1 MRRIRNSVKALIV
14 SLCLVV
20 ILAGSIVGVV
30 LATRNKGKDGDPTN
44 PSNPVE
50 PGVKYELTEDQ
61 KALVESINKNASTSV
76 EIATEFDPSD
86 YVTKNGD
93 DYEQIDLSTILKY
106 GDEFLKVQKSVGSTY
121 YLKEIDDDVTSYVDI
136 CQFLEIEG
144 TDFYSQALGEK
155 NDCVSLYVVY
165 TNNDVNNIALVL
177 FNTDSREI
185 VEKFVIEDVGENYYN
200 NELRKEL
207 SVFLYDDLYYL
218 TTPNLVDDVLY
229 TDVKIS
235 TYDSRVAKTFTII
248 RDKDVNYNL
257 GNSNFLIKNEDEYI
271 AGYYNGSE
279 ILSYELEIENF
290 NKPYLANNLIFIEH
304 KKDVEKIEDKKPTTI
319 NGMDYSYSYIDMKTG
334 EISKYDI
341 GEGYAKAYFNT
352 DIDGFYGVFKHEI
365 DSDENVI
372 NGIFEYFK
380 YDGTK
385 VIEYEASSIED
396 KILYYS
402 KNRFLTK
409 KGLFT
414 CKNSILAESVVEFGS
429 DDFVYNIS
437 EINEDVNIWVN
448 KDTFIVGIDES
459 PYYYICDMD
468 GNLVYE
474 NYFLKIA
481 SYDDGYYFASDGVN
495 HYILNVNDSSKTI
508 VDNYVDEYY
517 FIYHNAGVYFV
528 QENSTL
534 TMFNYKGV
542 KICDKVNSCSFT
554 SYKEKTMLTIQLE
567 GENLYYLINWID
579 DGSNTYSSSAN
590 VNLNGDVELYHAYQS
605 GWGDHESH
613 SGTVNGIEYDY
624 TWWYDF
630 SWYAPPIFDNK
641 WKLII
646 DVPQG
651 YTLGSSSFVIDR
663 NNAINDDNLYVSCS
677 HSSATESCD
686 YGSVDSGP
694 NMSYGSSSDTFSGA
708 THYSYRIE
716 GKTDVCLAGDGCADE
731 LWTMNLNKTAIPVTI
746 KYAGMEYSD
755 GTHSAEFGEKHP
767 TSASYNTTFDISNPS
782 RAGFTFTEWTMTGE
796 TNSNVTGSSG
806 SYTAMPI
813 ALGTSVTFTANWEP
827 NEYNITYAY
836 NVDDGIGSTV
846 DWEVAD
852 SHKSYTVSSSS
863 KNIEP
868 KNSNSKTPYRTCY
881 TFTGWTITTNCNAN
895 ANGATASASGNTI
908 TIPEGCYGNMT
919 VQANW
924 SENSYHISFVFAVLS
939 PSPATAANVF
949 LTSQFSKGKVTGYHE
964 GQITQGA
971 LSAKYIVDDSTT
983 YESNPGTANSTVEIT
998 HKVSFKYF
1006 LTTNGNSPKMNSL
1019 YDWGEVDASSS
1030 NPSSF
1035 VDFNPTRDS
1044 CKFSVYNAP
1053 LQLESWAILYNGEY
1067 VLIQNATEISIIQY
1081 LVNNNKVDINNKGG
1095 KDDADT
1101 YYDIV
1106 LHAVYKPK
1114 EYKAYYEA
1122 EYDNG
1127 RGSLKN
1133 EGNNDKVNVTH
1144 QDQDLF
1150 IGADLN
1156 KDNANGGEFTLDG
1169 TTKFYKPVTILGEN
1183 IFNVFS
1189 SNNPTIKIAT
1199 NWGEDHYYD
1208 FDKIVI
1214 SNFGYKISDT
1224 EYGYATIEIVKN
1236 ENGFLKPVVTS
1247 IKKQNAS
1254 TGSDVTIPALTEV
1267 QPAGA
1272 ARKYYFIGSNQ
1283 ANINGFRIEM
1293 AKTSGSG
1300 SNITDSVE
1308 GTYNACNLYFYNVG
1322 YAGDHVNIPHEI
1334 TQASVTG
1341 KGTYG
1346 FTVKV
1351 YLKSNYTDTDKIKID
1366 GATNTTDTKVE
1377 KDSSS
1382 LLMTNVT
1389 GVYQD
1394 YVYNARSRENV
1405 LVNYFW
1411 LNGKRV
1417 ALVDADSKTTLK
1429 AGYYSIKYNE
1439 KFGVYYNEGGTI
1451 KFSPYFDKTNRTR
1464 EFECYTAKYFREPV
1478 ETNYPY
1484 ALYEFGSRKDLI
1496 YMQNV
1501 NYDSTKKGNVYY
1513 MGGQDPWPTTRPSIE
1528 DQTLNYTN
1536 FNSSQ
1541 LLAITPEQQ
1550 KIRISSTVNVSSNT
1564 SRYELINYLSKLKI
1578 GTTEISFGYDG
1589 DASKGITKTVV
1600 KEGDEYYYGE
1610 FNKIIVGSYGD
1621 YLTNEGLAISKKTV
1635 GSTQFYSYA
1644 YMGFEYDI
1652 KQAYQITIGTGVS
1665 ARTYILYFGIRSEK
1679 TTANVNADVGYD
1691 YKDNYVMYF
1700 LYSNVGKNNHT
1711 YEITAYFTDFNKK
1724 VTTYVED
1731 SEKDYNKQL
1740 YSSSPA
1746 VDDRTADVQY
1756 GYFDSNQVQFV
1767 DVANG
1772 LLFNTS
1778 YTNNEKI
1785 SYYDNINPND
1795 LIVVRITPKDGFILE
1810 SVKLM
1815 MKNSKTGK
1823 NLGNGTP
1830 AIPASLTLFEFS
1842 LGNISLNVARGG
1854 TPDREHAFVS
1864 TVGGSLSYMYE
1875 YNNAANGSQGSSFY
1889 SFDNGEGS
1897 FFGIYCANREDSA
1910 MGEYSWKKTVSAF
1923 ESIYFL
1929 IGGIYH
1935 DIDIEVKTASYIEFN
1950 FEGTTRADTEH
1961 LLGFTK
1967 DRYNES
1973 DGNYTFNAN
1982 GEYILNLQDI
1992 TSLNLNPETNTV
2004 NVKLNG
2010 DYYEYQSNLIY
2021 YYDTATLSYKK
2032 VHKNNSSV
2040 LTNGG
2045 IKKFLLDKKANTST
2059 YTYMAKQSAYETVY
2073 LKELTH
2079 LSILVKDSGNN
2090 WIKLGNDFGRFD
2102 STLVKRLEFGG
2113 AYFFRVI
2120 FIGKSK
2126 MFGDEYDESGNLTK
2140 SGGVKIFAS
2149 GEDYSLYFTNGK
2161 LANDNL
2167 FAANGIYEDAT
2178 VTEGDKIK
2186 GNGLTAFQLLSDIEG
2201 RQEDVVLSEANSLS
2215 LNPYTPL
2222 NFEKESGHFKNV
2234 KYTNYLTYMQI
2245 DNLETFFAES
2255 AYDRDGSV
2263 SGTKAGTYR
2272 YEFARKYYFS
2282 VKIHKNEITMNV
2294 NSYITNDN
2302 LRAEGVKPG
2311 HEVSQIGYG
2320 SGNAYN
2326 FATGVSPITIQ
2337 SDNRAVNNELDGTT
2351 NNGLKFKGLTY
2362 SDLTPI
2368 GFAYSVTD
2376 AIDAVKTGLE
2386 DSKSALADYKI
2397 TAFNAKSKIVS
2408 PYMWLA
2414 GNTLYQLDYV
2424 NTKEGF
2430 TYAKKQSWFNDTILT
2445 NIDYTFKN
2453 DGNSTTLNWQ
2463 DTTKNYGENMGNADP
2478 NHKVSGYGISYTYR
2492 SIPGY
2497 YLQYIVIETVEYG
2510 ILYLNIN
2517 TLLTSAVSKVE
2528 GYLNSETTSD
2538 GCSVRR
2544 LYYYLERRTNSDETY
2559 EYFLKFYKDADV
2571 NNNAGMNSLGIV
2583 SNNISVSFYSNAR
2596 SIEVNYYEN
2605 NNSDNISSKAAVYI
2619 NDNDKKQEIYYDNLT
2634 VLDPIATMPG
2644 YTFVGWGSK
2653 EIVSSSG
2660 DGTNRFDPTNLTWA
2674 TDSAWMSVVGNNYN
2688 VIKEGDNPAQENDY
2702 NYVNYFDYAN
2712 RDKLL
2717 QLGKRSYGYDFYV
2730 KSSADQ
2736 RKETTGYFITDTG
2749 SVASENY
2756 NFWSVY
2762 ANLFIKPS
2770 NAHLGIKT
2778 NYPLM
2783 NSKLV
2788 VEMYAIWKANV
2799 YSVEI
2804 NMNDVEETNGS
2815 TTASMAFGRNQ
2826 AGNHLTDLRW
2836 DGYIH
2841 NEAVYGVSLNNKAYA
2856 NQITAGT
2863 PVADVDKDKNI
2874 YYCYVTFD
2882 KNDWYIVSA
2891 QEVKSQV
2898 NNAAYS
2904 IKGSATTPFLYKKD
2918 ESNNRLDFII
2928 DRYGYSWLGWFAE
2941 KYESV
2946 YQGYYGNRNS
2956 TFQDYYNNNGLVF
2969 GSDYFYYINEYSSV
2983 HENNYERTMPYIRY
2997 YGYTSL
3003 TEPYIRL
3010 NNFEKLSDKYSTNN
3024 NNTNDVTTDDFVEQD
3039 GIYSEFVYKNE
3050 YFFKNK
3056 GKSYVYHYDYKTG
3069 DMSIYDEYYNDPE
3082 ETDETIYVLYR
3093 NKDYLNGVYDA
3104 VTPLYVHLNTSGFN
3118 QNNYGVIKG
3127 GAALVYF
3134 DTSLTLASYDG
3145 NGEGVTG
3152 VENLGNDS
3160 SVNVLRVIYEN
3171 GKTNYRYLTIYAHW
3185 STNNYKVTIDYRDE
3199 TSKSIE
3205 NLGSTDVTNTVV
3217 HGATGN
3223 NALENIE
3230 YTDSSETKVS
3240 QTKTM
3245 NSTFF
3250 DDDFFDYI
3258 LKKSIPTRVGYDF
3271 LGWSFFYR
3279 DPARNADD
3287 NSQLKNLCLSTE
3299 LIKRNGELYKYN
3311 GYTYVSPTGYT
3322 LNGALSGTSATIYNN
3337 YFAGTDINGDGDIDD
3352 DDMQR
3357 IAALYTAGSIDMIDS
3372 QFGTY
3377 PKYNALGSNL
3387 EKFGDEDVIK
3397 FGQSDDVDRHF
3408 IYIFAMW
3415 RAQTY
3420 TINVGLNIDTHN
3432 RTEALDDLANSY
3444 DHDSGYSIGF
3454 YDSYNTSNEPQGWV
3468 GVNSLFLRQKGN
3480 ENNIYGG
3487 DAGDTFESMN
3497 NYSNVYSEIVSNM
3510 TFVITFDELFSTAK
3524 FVDPNNGSRYYKIED
3539 LFAVSAGHYL
3549 LGWLYSSTDK
3559 NAKLIADEFCT
3570 TFGYNSNLVKLGDE
3584 LNRLSNTI
3592 LADENNDDQ
3601 EDKFNETWHN
3611 KLRNS
3616 NYKNINDISDANTF
3630 EQNNTENL
3638 NVIDKSGASSAFG
3651 YVVVDGKN
3659 YYIQTE
3665 YNDTNSDY
3673 KTDSHYLTLS
3683 YDGKTY
3689 YVAFYQ
3695 NGTNNILLNDF
3706 NYLYY
3711 KPAGEESKY
3720 IVRFYENA
3728 HGDMVAYY
3736 VPNTSYAGMV
3746 ELDLSVAI
3754 FASRDSMSSSNLA
3767 NHIQQQNIN
3776 LVKKDDSPFK
3786 QAEFLMHTTRQFSIY
3801 ALWDTR
3807 EDMSFTFTN
3816 GNNGE
3821 YDEAN
3826 LLKSNTSNPGLAGFV
3841 SFYNE
3846 NKTGATTPDI
3856 QTWVNKDVGG
3866 GNMLAG
3872 EDVKNLSTN
3881 FTFYDDVGFDLLPFF
3896 NGRFISKLYLDFD
3909 RIESSHEVNAA
3920 TSHTLVRYRLEL
3932 TFNWVN
3938 ANKTSDNNVRVT
3950 SLSLKRLKVD
3960 DNGEFIEDVTRAASP
3975 VKTIT
3980 NDPSGRIVIQI
3991 DDSEGNASNA
4001 LALRSYLS
4009 ILDNDSFTSKIVGS
4023 NENEGLFTITKYGQN
4038 PDRSGNPDNTYGRRD
4053 INMLSFNLDDLI
4065 SSAQVTYFYSVQTY
4079 KLTINHIFDE
4089 SGDTLDQDTIDSS
4102 KYTSQFTELEF
4113 NQENSL
4119 ESDKVYSDVTPT
4131 GDNQKLATIPTN
4143 LMNNATATS
4152 FNVPYGYFIYG
4163 TFYSSELVGFRPM
4176 DDYYLPNMD
4185 ANYGGDTKHS
4195 FDGFDYLYQEA
4206 NYTKGQGGSSELLLD
4221 GNGVDL
4227 YYDQGSPILG
4237 SASTFPLKS
4246 VRYSKSFYLFKGW
4259 FEDSNTRVGDFIVFD
4274 AYDID
4279 DEASYIDRNIT
4290 LYGYYYSNNTPTN
4303 IQFYTWNNDWNEN
4316 SAAYVPYSN
4325 NKEEYTLSSSEENSP
4340 YTVTDGYLTPV
4351 NGAPNL
4357 VDDEGR
4363 VIFKSRVEFGV
4374 DSSGFSNDKFN
4385 SEEISQTDVSL
4396 LNNILKTYW
4405 YYDETYTVRYANIDG
4420 IGKVY
4425 VKFDNEIRSEYTY
4438 VASVSTEFSAEPH
4451 DGMVVHTE
4459 EYNKYVE
4466 GTYGLTAGDVPV
4478 LAWIDYDTAGNLA
4491 TIVDGGAQVEVIYE
4505 ADHDKY
4511 YFRNPDDGLIY
4522 LFSDVANNT
4531 VINKFISDK
4540 DVFYIEYE
4548 DGGTVRHKVKVMSSA
4563 DMSSASIRLWDDS
4576 LNGGLGD
4583 YSATSISLSI
4593 EELYVYGD
4601 SFIGAELYAVI
4612 GNGDQSKYYKYHR
4625 IEELAKA
4632 LGYVDMNGEADV
4644 DAYFTA
4650 STEFI
4655 KKNKPRYYV
4664 EIGGVRYFTF
4674 ITKTPENNGGAFT
4687 GLYEE
4692 DGEPYNISFNITT
4705 LNNYYVLY
4713 EGVYYEIEYEKKR
4726 DLLNVTSSVYS
4737 DTISYVF
4744 NPETGI
4750 IIKYQSNGSTETQS
4764 NYARVNFETNKVK
4777 ILSNNQEMTL
4787 THNVASGTYSFV
4799 YMGTTY
4805 TFGDIHSTYVNPL
4818 INANTVQFER
4828 DGALKTFYFNY
4839 EVNSRTSGLYEDVL
4853 IELGNVTFSNQVLF
4867 AYNIYTP
4874 INQNYTLKAA
4884 LSDGKW
4890 EAADITLNAFPSI
4903 NMDYWYNNPDYVL
4916 LGYINVSETD
4926 IAAMKRSDD
4935 SNTVTVS
4942 KYMFVKDLNAIV
4954 VEEEYKSGGSYTTFA
4969 TLESGEVRIH
4979 PGTANEKLVPYSYDA
4994 SKQMYYFFYTPYGES
5009 DSNLQGYY
5017 YFSIAADNTI
5027 EIYQELSGGQVFT
5040 SFSKYIADIYPGDAK
5055 LDLRL
5060 ALERAISGKILNE
5073 FNFSH
5078 MIKSPMFV
5086 ESYQLSTKDY
5096 KTVEAVT
5103 MRITCQFVF
5112 THEELEQAGLL
5123 AYCGDGGDLTL
5134 AINVGTAADP
5144 EYKLTISTTYSYTF
5158 NLISTKTLISANI
5171 WALPVYVP
5179 DVIKFVGQ
5187 EFGYDPDSGDEIVLD
5202 NGCVVDISGRTITFD
5217 YMKMDVSHF
5226 DLETFRKYGSDHI
5239 WNQSELTPEMI
5250 NNADYLQFVMLN
5262 SAQYQQL
5269 IESTIGCDVMLDT
5282 IISKGDKLLT
5292 NDLDVKSLADAVLTY
5307 EDDVVTE
5314 AKLTFNLAGNLDG
5327 EYYIFGFYY
5336 TIDTL
5341 NNVPQYVFNTKIENV
5356 VIESLLTYEELK
5368 AEFDPLNAGLSE
5380 EELIALAEAEMTAEG
5395 SSIHKYGTLSGIK
5408 YNKHINRVSDNI
5420 LKVTV
5425 VGGVVNSFTVID
5437 NPKAH

>member
-20 ILAGSIVGVV
+20 ILAGSIIGVV
-30 LATRNKGKDGDPTN
+30 LAARNKGKDGDPTN
-44 PSNPVE
+44 PNNPVE
-50 PGVKYELTEDQ
+50 PGFKYELTEDQ

-76 EIATEFDPSD
+76 EIATEFNPSD

-93 DYEQIDLSTILKY
+93 KYEQIDLSLINKVDGDILLVT
-106 GDEFLKVQKSVGSTY
+106 DSIGSTY
-121 YLKEIDDDVTSYVDI
+121 YVKRETLGNVYYQDICDIICDDGEIVNKRILSYNDNCLAVMYVFIRNNEYNLCAAIVDLTDYSIEKKFVLENLGDDYFQHELFFDVDI
-136 CQFLEIEG
+136 MLC
-144 TDFYSQALGEK
+144 D
-155 NDCVSLYVVY
+155 N
-165 TNNDVNNIALVL
+165 
-177 FNTDSREI
+177 
-185 VEKFVIEDVGENYYN
+185 
-200 NELRKEL
+200 
-207 SVFLYDDLYYL
+207 LYYFYIPKVIDGI
-218 TTPNLVDDVLY
+218 TYREVY
-229 TDVKIS
+229 IS
-235 TYDSRVAKTFTII
+235 SYSENPVSKT
-248 RDKDVNYNL
+248 
-257 GNSNFLIKNEDEYI
+257 FLIKKNFEIDSYTVDKHFILVDENKYI
-271 AGYYNGSE
+271 FGYFNGLE
-279 ILSYELEIENF
+279 ILSYEFNLTDFNQPYFCENF
-290 NKPYLANNLIFIEH
+290 VFIEYAH
-304 KKDVEKIEDKKPTTI
+304 IVDNLLDRKDTTFE
-319 NGMDYSYSYIDMKTG
+319 GVDYSYSCVDMLTG
-334 EISKYDI
+334 EMTEYSLDDGYARAYFDTHIDGYYGIFTHKTNENNEIVDGLFKYYKLDGTEIVKYGAKSNDDRIIAFSDENILTRNGIFTSDKSVEMISILEFSTEKFNYFLNPVENYSKIINNKTIVVVKPDSNEYRIVDI
-341 GEGYAKAYFNT
+341 NGKFVFEEKFSKIYSYGEGYYF
-352 DIDGFYGVFKHEI
+352 VEI
-365 DSDENVI
+365 E
-372 NGIFEYFK
+372 
-380 YDGTK
+380 
-385 VIEYEASSIED
+385 
-396 KILYYS
+396 S
-402 KNRFLTK
+402 KN
-409 KGLFT
+409 
-414 CKNSILAESVVEFGS
+414 
-429 DDFVYNIS
+429 
-437 EINEDVNIWVN
+437 
-448 KDTFIVGIDES
+448 
-459 PYYYICDMD
+459 YI
-468 GNLVYE
+468 
-474 NYFLKIA
+474 
-481 SYDDGYYFASDGVN
+481 
-495 HYILNVNDSSKTI
+495 
-508 VDNYVDEYY
+508 
-517 FIYHNAGVYFV
+517 
-528 QENSTL
+528 
-534 TMFNYKGV
+534 
-542 KICDKVNSCSFT
+542 
-554 SYKEKTMLTIQLE
+554 
-567 GENLYYLINWID
+567 
-579 DGSNTYSSSAN
+579 AN
-590 VNLNGDVELYHAYQS
+590 VNTKTLIEVENFSNKNIFIYNGGGLYLVENDGKINIYNFKGDLEFLDVDNIKYKTISGKTYLN
-605 GWGDHESH
+605 
-613 SGTVNGIEYDY
+613 
-624 TWWYDF
+624 F
-630 SWYAPPIFDNK
+630 KDNK
-641 WKLII
+641 NIEKAYYIDKLV
-646 DVPQG
+646 DLASLPQEVVT
-651 YTLGSSSFVIDR
+651 YVFEPYKNTIAHSGSSSDVSYSYSYSGRDWTMSLSAPKGYVLSESTNSNFQIDR
-663 NNAINDDNLYVSCS
+663 NNGNDSANLKVYTTRTSTWKDSNEYLEWGDISSGPGESFSTDHYNYTISGSTWAWNGWYDLVGGCEGDELNFINLYKQKITMSVG
-677 HSSATESCD
+677 
-686 YGSVDSGP
+686 YG
-694 NMSYGSSSDTFSGA
+694 
-708 THYSYRIE
+708 
-716 GKTDVCLAGDGCADE
+716 
-731 LWTMNLNKTAIPVTI
+731 NL
-746 KYAGMEYSD
+746 EFSD
-755 GTHSAEFGEKHP
+755 GTHNATWDGDSHP
-767 TSASYNTTFDISNPS
+767 
-782 RAGFTFTEWTMTGE
+782 
-796 TNSNVTGSSG
+796 SSG
-806 SYTAMPI
+806 SYDESITVNSVSRLGYDFTGWTYSHSYVSGSGGAYKLNPI
-813 ALGTSVTFTANWEP
+813 QLYDSVTFYANWTAK
-827 NEYNITYAY
+827 TYTVTY
-836 NVDDGIGSTV
+836 SYSVDDGINSTS
-846 DWEVAD
+846 DWAVAD
-852 SHKSYTVSSSS
+852 SHTSYTVSSSS
-863 KNIEP
+863 QTISP
-868 KNSNSKTPYRTCY
+868 KNSDSKTPYRTCY
-881 TFTGWTITTNCNAN
+881 TFTGWTITTNCSAN
-895 ANGATASASGNTI
+895 ANSETASASGNTI
-908 TIPEGCYGNMT
+908 TIPAGCYGNMT

-924 SENSYHISFVFAVLS
+924 SENTYHISFVFGELS
-939 PSPATAANVF
+939 SSPASAANVF
-949 LTSQFSKGKVTGYHE
+949 LISQFGTDKTGYTTE
-964 GQITQGA
+964 YTNGQITQGA
-971 LSAKYIVDDSTT
+971 LNAKYIVSNSIT
-983 YESNPGTANSTVEIT
+983 YESNPETANSTVEIT
-998 HKVSFKYF
+998 HKVAFKYTE
-1006 LTTNGNSPKMNSL
+1006 TTTLYVNSGL
-1019 YDWGEVDASSS
+1019 YNWGDVEACGTS
-1030 NPSSF
+1030 PASF
-1035 VDFNPTRDS
+1035 VDFNPARDS

-1053 LQLESWAILYNGEY
+1053 LQLEGWAYSYGADGSGNKKYHFIRDGGTTT
-1067 VLIQNATEISIIQY
+1067 VLQY
-1081 LVNNNKVDINNKGG
+1081 LVDNNKYDINNNGG
-1095 KDDADT
+1095 KDDGGT

-1106 LHAVYKPK
+1106 LYAVYKPK
-1114 EYKAYYEA
+1114 EYKAYYEV

-1127 RGSLKN
+1127 QGSLKN
-1133 EGNNDKVNVTH
+1133 EGNNDKVNFIH
-1144 QDQDLF
+1144 QEHELL
-1150 IGADLN
+1150 IGSDLN
-1156 KDNANGGEFTLDG
+1156 KDNGNGGDFTLDG
-1169 TTKFYKPVTILGEN
+1169 TTKFYKPETISSEN

-1189 SNNPTIKIAT
+1189 SNNPMFKIAT
-1199 NWGEDHYYD
+1199 NWGEDYYYD

-1236 ENGFLKPVVTS
+1236 ENGFQKPVVTS
-1247 IKKQNAS
+1247 IKKQNS
-1254 TGSDVTIPALTEV
+1254 LTGSAVTIPALTEITHD
-1267 QPAGA
+1267 GK
-1272 ARKYYFIGSNQ
+1272 KYYHIGNNQ
-1283 ANINGFRIEM
+1283 ANINGFRLEM
-1293 AKTSGSG
+1293 AKTTGSG
-1300 SNITDSVE
+1300 SNVADAVE

-1322 YAGDHVNIPHEI
+1322 YAGDHTTDSHEI

-1346 FTVKV
+1346 FTIKV

-1366 GATNTTDTKVE
+1366 GATNTTDTKAE

-1394 YVYNARSRENV
+1394 YIYNPHSRENV

-1429 AGYYSIKYNE
+1429 SGYYSIKYNE

-1451 KFSPYFDKTNRTR
+1451 KFSPYFDKTIRTR
-1464 EFECYTAKYFREPV
+1464 EFECYTAEYLREPV

-1484 ALYEFGSRKDLI
+1484 ALDEFGERKDII
-1496 YMQNV
+1496 YMQYV

-1513 MGGQDPWPTTRPSIE
+1513 MGGQDPWPASRPTIE
-1528 DQTLNYTN
+1528 GQTLNYTN

-1550 KIRISSTVNVSSNT
+1550 KIKISSTVNVSSNT

-1578 GTTEISFGYDG
+1578 GTTEISFGYDD
-1589 DASKGITKTVV
+1589 DASKGITKVV
-1600 KEGDEYYYGE
+1600 AKEGDEYYYGD
-1610 FNKIIVGSYGD
+1610 FNKIIVGSYGS
-1621 YLTNEGLAISKKTV
+1621 YLTNAGLAISKKP
-1635 GSTQFYSYA
+1635 GKNTQFYYYA

-1652 KQAYQITIGTGVS
+1652 KQAYQINIGTGVS
-1665 ARTYILYFGIRSEK
+1665 ARTYILYFGVRSEN
-1679 TTANVNADVGYD
+1679 TESNVNADAGYD
-1691 YKDNYVMYF
+1691 YSDNYVMYF

-1711 YEITAYFTDFNKK
+1711 YEITAYFTDFDKR
-1724 VTTYVED
+1724 VTTFVED
-1731 SEKDYNKQL
+1731 SEKNYNKQL

-1756 GYFDSNQVQFV
+1756 GYFTDLNQIEFI
-1767 DVANG
+1767 DVAHG
-1772 LLFNTS
+1772 LLYSTS
-1778 YTNNEKI
+1778 YTKNEKI
-1785 SYYDNINPND
+1785 SYYDNINPSD

-1810 SVKLM
+1810 SVKLI
-1815 MKNSKTGK
+1815 MKNSKSNALGTGVPQ
-1823 NLGNGTP
+1823 N
-1830 AIPASLTLFEFS
+1830 LTLFDFS

-1875 YNNAANGSQGSSFY
+1875 YNNAANSSQGSSFY

-1897 FFGIYCANREDSA
+1897 FFGIYCANREDA
-1910 MGEYSWKKTVSAF
+1910 AVDEYSWKKTLSAF

-1950 FEGTTRADTEH
+1950 FEGTTREETEH
-1961 LLGFTK
+1961 LLGFAK

-1992 TSLNLNPETNTV
+1992 TSLNLDPVTNSV
-2004 NVKLNG
+2004 NVKLNS
-2010 DYYEYQSNLIY
+2010 DYYEFQSKLIY
-2021 YYDTATLSYKK
+2021 YYDESTSSYKK
-2032 VHKNNSSV
+2032 VHKNNKSV
-2040 LTNGG
+2040 LTNNE
-2045 IKKFLLDKKANTST
+2045 IKKFLIDKSANAST
-2059 YTYMAKQSAYETVY
+2059 YTYMAKQSAYESVY

-2079 LSILVKDSGNN
+2079 LSILVRDSGND
-2090 WIKLGNDFGRFD
+2090 WVKLGNDFGVYD
-2102 STLVKRLEFGG
+2102 STLVKRLGFGG
-2113 AYFFRVI
+2113 AYFFRII
-2120 FIGKSK
+2120 FIGKSR
-2126 MFGDEYDESGNLTK
+2126 MFGDEYDESGNLIK

-2161 LANDNL
+2161 FANDNL
-2167 FAANGIYEDAT
+2167 SAANGIREDET
-2178 VTEGDKIK
+2178 VVEGDKIK

-2201 RQEDVVLSEANSLS
+2201 RQEDVVLSEENSIS

-2222 NFEKESGHFKNV
+2222 DFSIESGHFKNI

-2245 DNLETFFAES
+2245 DNIESFFAES

-2263 SGTKAGTYR
+2263 CGTKTGTYR

-2294 NSYITNDN
+2294 NSYIQNNN
-2302 LRAEGVKPG
+2302 LGKEGVKPG
-2311 HEVSQIGYG
+2311 HEVSQIEYG
-2320 SGNAYN
+2320 SGSAYN
-2326 FATGVSPITIQ
+2326 FATGVSPITIY
-2337 SDNRAVNNELDGTT
+2337 SDNRAVNNELDSTS

-2362 SDLTPI
+2362 SDLTPT

-2386 DSKSALADYKI
+2386 DSKTALADYKI

-2424 NTKEGF
+2424 NKKEGF

-2497 YLQYIVIETVEYG
+2497 YLQYIVVETVEYG
-2510 ILYLNIN
+2510 ILYLNVN
-2517 TLLTSAVSKVE
+2517 TLLTTAVSKAE
-2528 GYLNSETTSD
+2528 GYLNSETAGD
-2538 GCSVRR
+2538 GSSVRR
-2544 LYYYLERRTNSDETY
+2544 LYYYLERRTNTDGTY

-2571 NNNAGMNSLGIV
+2571 NNNAGMNSLGIL

-2596 SIEVNYYEN
+2596 SIEINYHEN
-2605 NNSDNISSKAAVYI
+2605 NDSDNISSIDSTYI
-2619 NDNDKKQEIYYDNLT
+2619 NDSDRKQEIYYDNLT

-2644 YTFVGWGSK
+2644 YTFIGWAS
-2653 EIVSSSG
+2653 EDIVSASKVSSK
-2660 DGTNRFDPTNLTWA
+2660 RFDPTNLTWA

-2688 VIKEGDNPAQENDY
+2688 TILSGDSPDQSHDY
-2702 NYVNYFDYAN
+2702 NYVNYFSHEN

-2717 QLGKRSYGYDFYV
+2717 QLGKQSYGYDFYV
-2730 KSSADQ
+2730 KSSVEQ

-2762 ANLFIKPS
+2762 ANMFTDPA
-2770 NAHLGIKT
+2770 NENLGIKT
-2778 NYPLM
+2778 SCPLM
-2783 NSKLV
+2783 TENFV
-2788 VEMYAIWKANV
+2788 VNLYAIWKANV

-2804 NMNDVEETNGS
+2804 NMNDVNEANGS

-2826 AGNHLTDLRW
+2826 NGLTHFNDMRW

-2863 PVADVDKDKNI
+2863 PVAEVDKDKNI

-2904 IKGSATTPFLYKKD
+2904 IKGSATTPFVYKRD
-2918 ESNNRLDFII
+2918 ESSNRLDFII

-2941 KYESV
+2941 KYEAV
-2946 YQGYYGNRNS
+2946 YQGYYGNRNT
-2956 TFQDYYNNNGLVF
+2956 TFQDYYNNDGLVF

-2983 HENNYERTMPYIRY
+2983 RESGYERTMPYLRF
-2997 YGYTSL
+2997 YGYSSL
-3003 TEPYIRL
+3003 TESYIRL
-3010 NNFEKLSDKYSTNN
+3010 NNFDKISDSYSL
-3024 NNTNDVTTDDFVEQD
+3024 TTSDNGTPENSDDDYSYYEASAS
-3039 GIYSEFVYKNE
+3039 GEIYSEFVYKNE
-3050 YFFKNK
+3050 YFFKNR

-3069 DMSIYDEYYNDPE
+3069 DMSIYDDYDTESE
-3082 ETDETIYVLYR
+3082 FKYVLYR
-3093 NKDYLNGVYDA
+3093 NKDYLNGVYNSD
-3104 VTPLYVHLNTSGFN
+3104 TPSYVHLNTSGFN
-3118 QNNYGVIKG
+3118 QNNYGVIKD

-3145 NGEGVTG
+3145 NDEGVTG
-3152 VENLGNDS
+3152 VENLGNDA
-3160 SVNVLRVIYEN
+3160 SVNVLRIIYEN

-3205 NLGSTDVTNTVV
+3205 NLGSTDVTNSTV

-3223 NALENIE
+3223 DALENIE
-3230 YTDSSETKVS
+3230 YTDSSETNVN
-3240 QTKTM
+3240 QVKTM

-3258 LKKSIPTRVGYDF
+3258 LKKSIPIRVGYDF

-3279 DPARNADD
+3279 DPARDAADS
-3287 NSQLKNLCLSTE
+3287 SQLENLCLSTE

-3311 GYTYVSPTGYT
+3311 GYTYVSPSGYT

-3337 YFAGTDINGDGDIDD
+3337 YYSGNDIDGDGYIDD

-3357 IAALYTAGSIDMIDS
+3357 LAALYTAGSIDMIDS
-3372 QFGTY
+3372 QLGTVS
-3377 PKYNALGSNL
+3377 KYDVLSENL
-3387 EKFGDEDVIK
+3387 ETFGDADVIK
-3397 FGQSDDVDRHF
+3397 FGESDDVDRHF

-3432 RTEALDDLANSY
+3432 RTEDLDDLANVY

-3454 YDSYNTSNEPQGWV
+3454 YDSYNNANEPQGWV

-3487 DAGDTFESMN
+3487 DTGDSFESMN

-3524 FVDPNNGSRYYKIED
+3524 FVDPNNSSRYYKIED

-3549 LGWLYSSTDK
+3549 LGWLYTSTDK

-3570 TFGYNSNLVKLGDE
+3570 TFGYNSNLVKIGDE

-3601 EDKFNETWHN
+3601 EDKFDETWHG
-3611 KLRNS
+3611 KLKNS

-3630 EQNNTENL
+3630 ENNNTKNL
-3638 NVIDKSGASSAFG
+3638 NDNDQSGASSAFG
-3651 YVVVDGKN
+3651 YVVVDSKN

-3665 YNDTNSDY
+3665 YIDSNSDY

-3711 KPAGEESKY
+3711 KPAGGASKY
-3720 IVRFYENA
+3720 IVRFYEKTPGNI
-3728 HGDMVAYY
+3728 VAYY

-3746 ELDLSVAI
+3746 ELDLSVAV
-3754 FASRDSMSSSNLA
+3754 FESRDSMSSSNLA

-3776 LVKKDDSPFK
+3776 LVKKDGSPFK
-3786 QAEFLMHTTRQFSIY
+3786 QAEFLLHTTRQFSIY

-3807 EDMSFTFTN
+3807 EDLSFTFTN

-3826 LLKSNTSNPGLAGFV
+3826 LLKSNISNPGLAGFV

-3846 NKTGATTPDI
+3846 NKGTGATTPDI
-3856 QTWVNKDVGG
+3856 QTWNDSVDVGG

-3909 RIESSHEVNAA
+3909 RIESNHQADAA

-3938 ANKTSDNNVRVT
+3938 ANKPEDNNVRVT

-3991 DDSEGNASNA
+3991 DDSEGNAANA

-4023 NENEGLFTITKYGQN
+4023 NQNEGLFTITKYGQN
-4038 PDRSGNPDNTYGRRD
+4038 PDRSGNPDSKYGRRD
-4053 INMLSFNLDDLI
+4053 INMLSFDLDDLI
-4065 SSAQVTYFYSVQTY
+4065 SSAQVTCFYSVQTY

-4131 GDNQKLATIPTN
+4131 GDNQKLATIPIN
-4143 LMNNATATS
+4143 LINNATATS

-4185 ANYGGDTKHS
+4185 ANYGGDTRHS
-4195 FDGFDYLYQEA
+4195 FDGFDYLYQKA

-4274 AYDID
+4274 AYDVD

-4363 VIFKSRVEFGV
+4363 AVFKSRVEFGV

-4385 SEEISQTDVSL
+4385 SEEIAQTDVSL

-4405 YYDETYTVRYANIDG
+4405 YYDETYTVRYANVDG

-4438 VASVSTEFSAEPH
+4438 VASVSTEFSAVPH
-4451 DGMVVHTE
+4451 DGMIVHTE
-4459 EYNKYVE
+4459 EYEKYVE

-4478 LAWIDYDTAGNLA
+4478 LAWIDYDTGSNIA
-4491 TIVDGGAQVEVIYE
+4491 TIVDGGDEVEVIYE
-4505 ADHDKY
+4505 INHDKF
-4511 YFRNPDDGLIY
+4511 YFRNPDDGLVY

-4548 DGGTVRHKVKVMSSA
+4548 DGGLVRRKVKVMSSA

-4612 GNGDQSKYYKYHR
+4612 GNGDQSKYYKYRR
-4625 IEELAKA
+4625 IEELAKD
-4632 LGYVDMNGEADV
+4632 LGYVNMNGEADV
-4644 DAYFTA
+4644 DAYFAA

-4655 KKNKPRYYV
+4655 KNNKPRYYV
-4664 EIGGVRYFTF
+4664 EIGGIRYFTF
-4674 ITKTPENNGGAFT
+4674 ITKTPANNGGAFT
-4687 GLYEE
+4687 GLYKE

-4737 DTISYVF
+4737 DSISYVF

-4750 IIKYQSNGSTETQS
+4750 IVKYQSNGSTETQT
-4764 NYARVNFETNKVK
+4764 NYARVDFDTNKVK
-4777 ILSNNQEMTL
+4777 ILSNNQEMPL
-4787 THNVASGTYSFV
+4787 THNVAGGTYSFV

-4805 TFGDIHSTYVNPL
+4805 TFGDIQSVYVNPL
-4818 INANTVQFER
+4818 INANTVQFVR
-4828 DGALKTFYFNY
+4828 DGVLKTFYFNY

-4853 IELGNVTFSNQVLF
+4853 VEPGNVTFSNQVLF

-4954 VEEEYKSGGSYTTFA
+4954 VEEEYKGGGSYTTFA
-4969 TLESGEVRIH
+4969 TLESGEVRLH
-4979 PGTANEKLVPYSYDA
+4979 PGTANEKVVPYSYDA

-5073 FNFSH
+5073 FSFAH

-5096 KTVEAVT
+5096 KTIEAVT

-5134 AINVGTAADP
+5134 AINIGTAADP

-5187 EFGYDPDSGDEIVLD
+5187 EFGYDPDSGEEIVLD
-5202 NGCVVDISGRTITFD
+5202 NGCVVNISGTNITFD

-5250 NNADYLQFVMLN
+5250 KNADYLQFVMLN

-5269 IESTIGCDVMLDT
+5269 LQSTIGCDVTLNGLITKND
-5282 IISKGDKLLT
+5282 LLMT
-5292 NDLDVKSLADAVLTY
+5292 NDLNVKSLTDAALTY
-5307 EDDVVTE
+5307 DDGVVTAAE
-5314 AKLTFNLAGNLDG
+5314 ITFNLTGCLDG
-5327 EYYIFGFYY
+5327 DYYIFGFYY

-5356 VIESLLTYEELK
+5356 MIESVLTYEELK
-5368 AEFDPLNAGLSE
+5368 AEFDPLDSGLSE
-5380 EELIALAEAEMTAEG
+5380 EELIALAEAEMTGEG
-5395 SSIHKYGTLSGIK
+5395 SSIHKYGTLSGIR

-5420 LKVTV
+5420 LKVSV
-5425 VGGVVNSFTVID
+5425 VGGVVDSFTVID
-5437 NPKAH
+5437 NPKAQ

>member
-20 ILAGSIVGVV
+20 ILAGSIIGVV

-44 PSNPVE
+44 PNNPVE
-50 PGVKYELTEDQ
+50 PGFKYELTEDQ
-61 KALVESINKNASTSV
+61 KALVESINKNTSTSV
-76 EIATEFDPSD
+76 EIATEFNPSD

-93 DYEQIDLSTILKY
+93 KYEQIDLSTISTY
-106 GDEFLKVQKSVGSTY
+106 GDGFLVVNDSTGSTY
-121 YLKEIDDDVTSYVDI
+121 YLKISSAQKTYYTDICDYLEIDGTIVNRFACGYHDVYYSMLVIYCKDSVYNLASFVFDTSKAQLLHKYILEDIGENYRTNAACAEVTISLKDSLFYATMPHEENSKIYTDIKVSNYDGSISKTYRIFREKENNKYSEKLYLGDKNFLFKDGDEYIVGYFDGEKIISSSYTFENFNYVYFAKNSVFIEHAEQLENPDDVTDVTIDGVNYTYSRINLKENVCEEYLLPVGYARAYLDTSI
-136 CQFLEIEG
+136 N
-144 TDFYSQALGEK
+144 DFYGIYMHKIDDEGKEVDGKFEYYGDK
-155 NDCVSLYVVY
+155 NTIIIEY
-165 TNNDVNNIALVL
+165 TASSKDDNILAYSGLKFLTRKGVITVKNSTVAEFVKE
-177 FNTDSREI
+177 FNTNDFTYQLTSGLNSA
-185 VEKFVIEDVGENYYN
+185 KLN
-200 NELRKEL
+200 NETFILKNSDNTGLIVL
-207 SVFLYDDLYYL
+207 SLDGEILF
-218 TTPNLVDDVLY
+218 
-229 TDVKIS
+229 
-235 TYDSRVAKTFTII
+235 
-248 RDKDVNYNL
+248 
-257 GNSNFLIKNEDEYI
+257 DEQF
-271 AGYYNGSE
+271 SE
-279 ILSYELEIENF
+279 IY
-290 NKPYLANNLIFIEH
+290 
-304 KKDVEKIEDKKPTTI
+304 
-319 NGMDYSYSYIDMKTG
+319 
-334 EISKYDI
+334 
-341 GEGYAKAYFNT
+341 
-352 DIDGFYGVFKHEI
+352 
-365 DSDENVI
+365 
-372 NGIFEYFK
+372 
-380 YDGTK
+380 
-385 VIEYEASSIED
+385 
-396 KILYYS
+396 
-402 KNRFLTK
+402 
-409 KGLFT
+409 
-414 CKNSILAESVVEFGS
+414 
-429 DDFVYNIS
+429 
-437 EINEDVNIWVN
+437 
-448 KDTFIVGIDES
+448 
-459 PYYYICDMD
+459 
-468 GNLVYE
+468 
-474 NYFLKIA
+474 
-481 SYDDGYYFASDGVN
+481 SYDDGYYFAKAGVTN
-495 HYILNVNDSSKTI
+495 YILNVKNRSVKEINGFDLSYNKFINNGGGIYIATIDEKTS
-508 VDNYVDEYY
+508 
-517 FIYHNAGVYFV
+517 VYD
-528 QENSTL
+528 
-534 TMFNYKGV
+534 YKGNV
-542 KICDKVNSCSFT
+542 IHSNIKL
-554 SYKEKTMLTIQLE
+554 EKTAYSALKGRTILE
-567 GENLYYLINWID
+567 ITLSDNSIVKYVINKVVVLDAEPQSITYGVENY
-579 DGSNTYSSSAN
+579 A
-590 VNLNGDVELYHAYQS
+590 
-605 GWGDHESH
+605 HESVAS
-613 SGTVNGIEYDY
+613 SGTIDSMSYSYTYDNQDWDM
-624 TWWYDF
+624 TITM
-630 SWYAPPIFDNK
+630 PK
-641 WKLII
+641 
-646 DVPQG
+646 G
-651 YTLGSSSFVIDR
+651 YLLGSSNFQIDR
-663 NNAINDDNLYVSCS
+663 NDGADEQDCRIYCSDGSAYVS
-677 HSSATESCD
+677 SADDEKM
-686 YGSVDSGP
+686 GSVDGITRHYDTDHYYYTLSGSVWGWGQYWDVP
-694 NMSYGSSSDTFSGA
+694 FASCDGDELNFVNLSRTAITMGVSYG
-708 THYSYRIE
+708 
-716 GKTDVCLAGDGCADE
+716 
-731 LWTMNLNKTAIPVTI
+731 N
-746 KYAGMEYSD
+746 MEFSD
-755 GTHSAEFGEKHP
+755 GTHNASFDGEHP
-767 TSASYNTTFDISNPS
+767 SSGSYDSTITVNNAS
-782 RAGFTFTEWTMTGE
+782 RAGFDFAGWTY
-796 TNSNVTGSSG
+796 SHPDVSG
-806 SYTAMPI
+806 SAGSYKLNPI
-813 ALGTSVTFTANWEP
+813 VVNDYVLLWANWTP
-827 NEYNITYAY
+827 KTYTVTY
-836 NVDDGIGSTV
+836 SYSVDDGINSTS
-846 DWEVAD
+846 DWAVAD
-852 SHKSYTVSSSS
+852 SHTSYTVSSSS
-863 KNIEP
+863 QTISP
-868 KNSNSKTPYRTCY
+868 KNSDSKTPYRTCY
-881 TFTGWTITTNCNAN
+881 TFTGWTITTNCSAN
-895 ANGATASASGNTI
+895 ANSETASASGNTI
-908 TIPEGCYGNMT
+908 TIPAGCYGNMT

-924 SENSYHISFVFAVLS
+924 SENTYHISFVFGELS
-939 PSPATAANVF
+939 SSPASAANVF
-949 LTSQFSKGKVTGYHE
+949 LISQFGTDKTGYTTE
-964 GQITQGA
+964 YTNGQITQGA
-971 LSAKYIVDDSTT
+971 LNAKYIVSNSIT
-983 YESNPGTANSTVEIT
+983 YASNPETANSTVEIT
-998 HKVSFKYF
+998 HKVAFKYTE
-1006 LTTNGNSPKMNSL
+1006 TTTLYVNSGL
-1019 YDWGEVDASSS
+1019 YNWGDVEACGTS
-1030 NPSSF
+1030 PASF
-1035 VDFNPTRDS
+1035 VDFNPARDS

-1053 LQLESWAILYNGEY
+1053 LQLEGWAYTYGADGSGNKKYYLIRDGGTTT
-1067 VLIQNATEISIIQY
+1067 VLQY
-1081 LVNNNKVDINNKGG
+1081 LVDNNKYDINNKGG
-1095 KDDADT
+1095 KDDGDT

-1106 LHAVYKPK
+1106 LYAVYKPK
-1114 EYKAYYEA
+1114 EYKAYYEV

-1144 QDQDLF
+1144 QDQDLL

-1156 KDNANGGEFTLDG
+1156 KDNANGGDFTLDG
-1169 TTKFYKPVTILGEN
+1169 TTKFYKPVTISSEN

-1189 SNNPTIKIAT
+1189 SNNPMFKIAT
-1199 NWGEDHYYD
+1199 NWGEDYYYD

-1236 ENGFLKPVVTS
+1236 ENGFQKPVVTS
-1247 IKKQNAS
+1247 IKKQNSS
-1254 TGSDVTIPALTEV
+1254 TGSAVTIPALTEV
-1267 QPAGA
+1267 THDGK
-1272 ARKYYFIGSNQ
+1272 KYYHIGTNQ
-1283 ANINGFRIEM
+1283 ANINGFRLEM
-1293 AKTSGSG
+1293 AKTTGSG
-1300 SNITDSVE
+1300 SNIADAVE

-1322 YAGDHVNIPHEI
+1322 YAGDHTTDSHEI

-1346 FTVKV
+1346 FTIKV

-1366 GATNTTDTKVE
+1366 GATNTTDTKAE

-1389 GVYQD
+1389 GVYQTT
-1394 YVYNARSRENV
+1394 VYNPNTDAGV
-1405 LVNYFW
+1405 TLNYFW

-1417 ALVDADSKTTLK
+1417 ALVRNEEGTFKSVYTS
-1429 AGYYSIKYNE
+1429 GYYVIKYTRKYGIHYTSTGDVAANF
-1439 KFGVYYNEGGTI
+1439 KPYLA
-1451 KFSPYFDKTNRTR
+1451 SPDGR
-1464 EFECYTAKYFREPV
+1464 EFECYTAEYSREPV
-1478 ETNYPY
+1478 EAGYPY
-1484 ALYEFGSRKDLI
+1484 ALDEFGERKDLI
-1496 YMQNV
+1496 YMQYV

-1513 MGGQDPWPTTRPSIE
+1513 MGGQDPWPASRPTIE
-1528 DQTLNYTN
+1528 GQTLNYTN

-1550 KIRISSTVNVSSNT
+1550 KIKISSTVNVSSNT

-1578 GTTEISFGYDG
+1578 GTTEISFGYG
-1589 DASKGITKTVV
+1589 DNASNKITKVVV
-1600 KEGDEYYYGE
+1600 KEGDEYYYGD
-1610 FNKIIVGSYGD
+1610 FNKIIVGSYD
-1621 YLTNEGLAISKKTV
+1621 SYLTNAGLAISKKTV

-1652 KQAYQITIGTGVS
+1652 KQAYQINIGTGVS
-1665 ARTYILYFGIRSEK
+1665 ARTYILYFGVRSEN
-1679 TTANVNADVGYD
+1679 TNANVNADAGYD
-1691 YKDNYVMYF
+1691 YRDNYVMYF
-1700 LYSNVGKNNHT
+1700 LYSNVGKNNNT
-1711 YEITAYFTDFNKK
+1711 YEITAYFTDFDKR
-1724 VTTYVED
+1724 VTTFVED
-1731 SEKDYNKQL
+1731 SEKNYNKQL

-1756 GYFDSNQVQFV
+1756 GYFTDLNQIEFI
-1767 DVANG
+1767 DVAHG
-1772 LLFNTS
+1772 LLYSTS
-1778 YTNNEKI
+1778 YTKNEKI
-1785 SYYDNINPND
+1785 SYYDNINPSD

-1810 SVKLM
+1810 SVKLI
-1815 MKNSKTGK
+1815 MKNSKSNELGTGVPQ
-1823 NLGNGTP
+1823 N
-1830 AIPASLTLFEFS
+1830 LTLFDFS

-1897 FFGIYCANREDSA
+1897 FFGIYCANREDA
-1910 MGEYSWKKTVSAF
+1910 AVGEYSWKKTLSAF

-1950 FEGTTRADTEH
+1950 FEGTTRAETEH
-1961 LLGFTK
+1961 LLGFDK

-1992 TSLNLNPETNTV
+1992 TSLNLDPVTNSV
-2004 NVKLNG
+2004 NVKLNS
-2010 DYYEYQSNLIY
+2010 DYYEFQSKLIY
-2021 YYDTATLSYKK
+2021 YYDESTSSYNK
-2032 VHKNNSSV
+2032 VHKNNKSV
-2040 LTNGG
+2040 LTNNE
-2045 IKKFLLDKKANTST
+2045 IKKFLIDKRANAST
-2059 YTYMAKQSAYETVY
+2059 YTYMAKQSAYESVY

-2079 LSILVKDSGNN
+2079 LSILVRDSGND
-2090 WIKLGNDFGRFD
+2090 WVKLGNDFGVYD

-2113 AYFFRVI
+2113 AYFFRII

-2126 MFGDEYDESGNLTK
+2126 MFGDEYDESGNLIK

-2161 LANDNL
+2161 FANDNL

-2201 RQEDVVLSEANSLS
+2201 RQEDVVLSEENSIS

-2222 NFEKESGHFKNV
+2222 DFAIESGYFKNI

-2245 DNLETFFAES
+2245 DNIESFFAES

-2263 SGTKAGTYR
+2263 CETKTGTYR

-2302 LRAEGVKPG
+2302 LREEGVKPG

-2320 SGNAYN
+2320 SGSAYN
-2326 FATGVSPITIQ
+2326 FATGVSPITIH
-2337 SDNRAVNNELDGTT
+2337 SDNRAVNNELDSTS

-2362 SDLTPI
+2362 SDLTPT

-2386 DSKSALADYKI
+2386 DSKDALADYKI
-2397 TAFNAKSKIVS
+2397 TAFNTKSKIVS

-2424 NTKEGF
+2424 NKKEGF

-2497 YLQYIVIETVEYG
+2497 YLQYIVVETVEYG
-2510 ILYLNIN
+2510 ILYLNVN
-2517 TLLTSAVSKVE
+2517 TLLTTAVSKAE
-2528 GYLNSETTSD
+2528 GYLNSETAGD
-2538 GCSVRR
+2538 GSSVRR
-2544 LYYYLERRTNSDETY
+2544 LYYYLERRTNTDGTY

-2571 NNNAGMNSLGIV
+2571 NNNAGMNSLGIL

-2596 SIEVNYYEN
+2596 SIEINYHEN
-2605 NNSDNISSKAAVYI
+2605 NDSDNISSIDSTYI
-2619 NDNDKKQEIYYDNLT
+2619 NDSDRKQEIYYDNLT

-2644 YTFVGWGSK
+2644 YTFIGWAS
-2653 EIVSSSG
+2653 EDIVSASKVSSK
-2660 DGTNRFDPTNLTWA
+2660 RFDPTNLTWA

-2688 VIKEGDNPAQENDY
+2688 TILSGDSPDQSHDY
-2702 NYVNYFDYAN
+2702 NYVNYFSHEN

-2717 QLGKRSYGYDFYV
+2717 QLGKQSYGYDFYV
-2730 KSSADQ
+2730 KSSVEQ

-2762 ANLFIKPS
+2762 ANMFTDPA
-2770 NAHLGIKT
+2770 NENLGIKT
-2778 NYPLM
+2778 SCPLM
-2783 NSKLV
+2783 TENFV
-2788 VEMYAIWKANV
+2788 VNLYAIWKANV

-2804 NMNDVEETNGS
+2804 NMNDVNEANGS

-2826 AGNHLTDLRW
+2826 NGLTHFNDMRW

-2863 PVADVDKDKNI
+2863 PVAEVDKDKNI

-2904 IKGSATTPFLYKKD
+2904 IKGSATTPFVYKRD
-2918 ESNNRLDFII
+2918 ESSNRLDFII
-2928 DRYGYSWLGWFAE
+2928 DRYGYSWLGWFTE
-2941 KYESV
+2941 KYEAV
-2946 YQGYYGNRNS
+2946 YQGYYGNRNT
-2956 TFQDYYNNNGLVF
+2956 TFQDYYNNDGLVF

-2983 HENNYERTMPYIRY
+2983 RESGYERTMPYLRF
-2997 YGYTSL
+2997 YGYSSL
-3003 TEPYIRL
+3003 TESYIRL
-3010 NNFEKLSDKYSTNN
+3010 NNFDKISDSYSLTTSDNGTPEN
-3024 NNTNDVTTDDFVEQD
+3024 TDDDYSYYEASAS
-3039 GIYSEFVYKNE
+3039 GEIYSEFVYKNE
-3050 YFFKNK
+3050 YFFKNR

-3069 DMSIYDEYYNDPE
+3069 DMSIYDDYDTESE
-3082 ETDETIYVLYR
+3082 FKYVLYR
-3093 NKDYLNGVYDA
+3093 NKDYLNGVYNLD
-3104 VTPLYVHLNTSGFN
+3104 TPSYVHLNTSGFN
-3118 QNNYGVIKG
+3118 QNNYGVIKD

-3145 NGEGVTG
+3145 NDEGVTG
-3152 VENLGNDS
+3152 VENLGNDT
-3160 SVNVLRVIYEN
+3160 SVNVLRIIYEN

-3205 NLGSTDVTNTVV
+3205 NLGSTDVTNSTV

-3223 NALENIE
+3223 DALENIE
-3230 YTDSSETKVS
+3230 YTDSSETNVN
-3240 QTKTM
+3240 QVKTM

-3279 DPARNADD
+3279 DPARDAADS
-3287 NSQLKNLCLSTE
+3287 SQLENLCLSTE

-3311 GYTYVSPTGYT
+3311 GYTYVSPSGYT

-3337 YFAGTDINGDGDIDD
+3337 YYSGADIDGDGYIDD

-3357 IAALYTAGSIDMIDS
+3357 LAALYTAGSIDMIDS
-3372 QFGTY
+3372 QLGTVS
-3377 PKYNALGSNL
+3377 KYDALSENL
-3387 EKFGDEDVIK
+3387 ETFGDADVIK
-3397 FGQSDDVDRHF
+3397 FGESDDVDRHF

-3432 RTEALDDLANSY
+3432 KTEELDDLANSY

-3454 YDSYNTSNEPQGWV
+3454 YDSYNNSGEPQGWV

-3487 DAGDTFESMN
+3487 DAGDAFESIN

-3524 FVDPNNGSRYYKIED
+3524 FVDPNNSSRYYKIED

-3549 LGWLYSSTDK
+3549 LGWLYVSNDK

-3570 TFGYNSNLVKLGDE
+3570 TFGYNSNLVKIGDE

-3601 EDKFNETWHN
+3601 EDKFDETWHG
-3611 KLRNS
+3611 KLKNS

-3630 EQNNTENL
+3630 ENNNTKNL
-3638 NVIDKSGASSAFG
+3638 NDNDQSGASSAFG
-3651 YVVVDGKN
+3651 YVVVDSKN

-3665 YNDTNSDY
+3665 YIDSNSDY

-3711 KPAGEESKY
+3711 KPAGGASKY
-3720 IVRFYENA
+3720 IVRFYEKTPGNI
-3728 HGDMVAYY
+3728 VAYY

-3746 ELDLSVAI
+3746 ELDLSVAV
-3754 FASRDSMSSSNLA
+3754 FENRDSMSSSNLA

-3776 LVKKDDSPFK
+3776 LVKKDGSPFK
-3786 QAEFLMHTTRQFSIY
+3786 QAEFLLHTTRQFSIY

-3807 EDMSFTFTN
+3807 EDLSFTFTN

-3826 LLKSNTSNPGLAGFV
+3826 LLKSNISNPGLAGFV

-3846 NKTGATTPDI
+3846 NKGTGATTPDI
-3856 QTWVNKDVGG
+3856 QTWNDSVDVGG

-3909 RIESSHEVNAA
+3909 RIESNHQADAA

-3938 ANKTSDNNVRVT
+3938 ANKPEDNNVRVT

-3991 DDSEGNASNA
+3991 DDSEGNAANA

-4023 NENEGLFTITKYGQN
+4023 NQNEGLFTITKYGQN
-4038 PDRSGNPDNTYGRRD
+4038 PDRSGNPDSKYGRRD
-4053 INMLSFNLDDLI
+4053 INMLSFDLDDLI
-4065 SSAQVTYFYSVQTY
+4065 SSAQVTCFYSVQTY
-4079 KLTINHIFDE
+4079 NLTINHIFDE

-4131 GDNQKLATIPTN
+4131 GDNQKLATIPIN
-4143 LMNNATATS
+4143 LINNATATS

-4185 ANYGGDTKHS
+4185 ANYGGDTRHS
-4195 FDGFDYLYQEA
+4195 FDGFDYLYQKA

-4259 FEDSNTRVGDFIVFD
+4259 FEDSNTRVGEFIVFD
-4274 AYDID
+4274 AYDVD

-4363 VIFKSRVEFGV
+4363 AVFKSRVEFGV

-4385 SEEISQTDVSL
+4385 SEEIAQTDVSL

-4405 YYDETYTVRYANIDG
+4405 YYDETYTVRYANIDD

-4451 DGMVVHTE
+4451 DGMIVHTE
-4459 EYNKYVE
+4459 EYEKYVE
-4466 GTYGLTAGDVPV
+4466 GTHGLTAGDVPV
-4478 LAWIDYDTAGNLA
+4478 LAWIDYDTGGNIA
-4491 TIVDGGAQVEVIYE
+4491 TIVDSGDEVEVIYE
-4505 ADHDKY
+4505 INHDKF

-4548 DGGTVRHKVKVMSSA
+4548 DGGLIRRKVKVMSSA

-4612 GNGDQSKYYKYHR
+4612 GNGDQSKYYKYRR
-4625 IEELAKA
+4625 IEELAKD
-4632 LGYVDMNGEADV
+4632 LGYVNMNGEADV
-4644 DAYFTA
+4644 DAYFAA

-4655 KKNKPRYYV
+4655 KNNKPRYYV
-4664 EIGGVRYFTF
+4664 EIGGIRYFTF
-4674 ITKTPENNGGAFT
+4674 ITKTPANNGGAFT
-4687 GLYEE
+4687 GLYKEY
-4692 DGEPYNISFNITT
+4692 GEPYNISFNITT

-4737 DTISYVF
+4737 DSISYVF

-4750 IIKYQSNGSTETQS
+4750 IVKYQSNGSTETQT
-4764 NYARVNFETNKVK
+4764 NYARVDFDTNKVK
-4777 ILSNNQEMTL
+4777 ILSNNQEMPL
-4787 THNVASGTYSFV
+4787 THNVAGGTYSFV

-4805 TFGDIHSTYVNPL
+4805 TFGDIQSVYVNPL
-4818 INANTVQFER
+4818 TNANTVQFVR
-4828 DGALKTFYFNY
+4828 DGVLKTFYFNY

-4853 IELGNVTFSNQVLF
+4853 VEPGNVTFSNQVLF

-4954 VEEEYKSGGSYTTFA
+4954 VEEEYKGGGSYTTFA
-4969 TLESGEVRIH
+4969 TLESGEVRLH
-4979 PGTANEKLVPYSYDA
+4979 PGTANEKVVPYSYDA

-5073 FNFSH
+5073 FSFAH

-5096 KTVEAVT
+5096 KTIEAVT

-5134 AINVGTAADP
+5134 AINIGTAADP

-5187 EFGYDPDSGDEIVLD
+5187 EIGYDPDSGDEIVLD
-5202 NGCVVDISGRTITFD
+5202 NGCVVNISGTNITFD

-5239 WNQSELTPEMI
+5239 WNQPELTPEMI
-5250 NNADYLQFVMLN
+5250 KNADYLQFVMLN

-5269 IESTIGCDVMLDT
+5269 LQSTIGCDVTLNGLITKND
-5282 IISKGDKLLT
+5282 LLMT
-5292 NDLDVKSLADAVLTY
+5292 NDLNVKSLTDAALTY
-5307 EDDVVTE
+5307 DDGVVTAAE
-5314 AKLTFNLAGNLDG
+5314 ITFNLTGCLDG
-5327 EYYIFGFYY
+5327 DYYIFGFYY

-5341 NNVPQYVFNTKIENV
+5341 NNIPQYVFNTKIENV
-5356 VIESLLTYEELK
+5356 MIESVLTYEELK
-5368 AEFDPLNAGLSE
+5368 AEFDPLDSGLSE
-5380 EELIALAEAEMTAEG
+5380 EELIALAEAEMTGEG
-5395 SSIHKYGTLSGIK
+5395 SSIHKYGTLSGIR

-5420 LKVTV
+5420 LKVSV
-5425 VGGVVNSFTVID
+5425 VGGVVDSFTVID
-5437 NPKAH
+5437 NPKAQ

>member
-50 PGVKYELTEDQ
+50 PGIKYELTEDQ

-86 YVTKNGD
+86 YVTKNDD
-93 DYEQIDLSTILKY
+93 DYEQIDLSSVNTY
-106 GDEFLKVQKSVGSTY
+106 GEGFLVVNDSTGSTY
-121 YLKEIDDDVTSYVDI
+121 YLKISSAQKTYYTDICDYLEIDGTIVNRFACGYHDVYYSMLVIYCKDSVYNLASFVFDTSKAQLLHKYILEDIGENYRSNAACAEVTISLKDSLFYATMPHEENSKIYTDIKVSNYDGLISKTYRIFREKENNKYSEKLYLGDKNFLFKDGDEYIVGYFDGEKIISSSYTFENFNYVYFAKNSVFIEHAEQLENPDDVT
-136 CQFLEIEG
+136 
-144 TDFYSQALGEK
+144 
-155 NDCVSLYVVY
+155 
-165 TNNDVNNIALVL
+165 DV
-177 FNTDSREI
+177 
-185 VEKFVIEDVGENYYN
+185 
-200 NELRKEL
+200 
-207 SVFLYDDLYYL
+207 
-218 TTPNLVDDVLY
+218 
-229 TDVKIS
+229 
-235 TYDSRVAKTFTII
+235 TI
-248 RDKDVNYNL
+248 DGVNYTYSRINL
-257 GNSNFLIKNEDEYI
+257 KENVCEEY
-271 AGYYNGSE
+271 
-279 ILSYELEIENF
+279 LL
-290 NKPYLANNLIFIEH
+290 P
-304 KKDVEKIEDKKPTTI
+304 
-319 NGMDYSYSYIDMKTG
+319 
-334 EISKYDI
+334 
-341 GEGYAKAYFNT
+341 EGYARAYLDTSINDFYGIYMHKIDDKGREVDGKFEYYGDKNTIIIEYTASSKDDNILAYSGLKFLTRKGVITVKNSTVAEFVKEFNT
-352 DIDGFYGVFKHEI
+352 NDFTYQLTNGLNSAKLNNETFILKNTDNTGLIVLSLDGEI
-365 DSDENVI
+365 LFDEQ
-372 NGIFEYFK
+372 F
-380 YDGTK
+380 
-385 VIEYEASSIED
+385 
-396 KILYYS
+396 
-402 KNRFLTK
+402 
-409 KGLFT
+409 
-414 CKNSILAESVVEFGS
+414 
-429 DDFVYNIS
+429 S
-437 EINEDVNIWVN
+437 EI
-448 KDTFIVGIDES
+448 
-459 PYYYICDMD
+459 Y
-468 GNLVYE
+468 
-474 NYFLKIA
+474 
-481 SYDDGYYFASDGVN
+481 SYDDGYYFAKAGVTN
-495 HYILNVNDSSKTI
+495 YILNVKNRSVKEINGFDLSYNKFINNGGGIYIATIDEKTS
-508 VDNYVDEYY
+508 
-517 FIYHNAGVYFV
+517 VYD
-528 QENSTL
+528 
-534 TMFNYKGV
+534 YKGNV
-542 KICDKVNSCSFT
+542 IHSNIKL
-554 SYKEKTMLTIQLE
+554 EKTAYSALKGRTILE
-567 GENLYYLINWID
+567 ITLNNNSIVKYVINKVVVLDAEPQSITYGVENY
-579 DGSNTYSSSAN
+579 G
-590 VNLNGDVELYHAYQS
+590 
-605 GWGDHESH
+605 HESVAS
-613 SGTVNGIEYDY
+613 SGTIDSMSYSYTYDDQDWDM
-624 TWWYDF
+624 TITM
-630 SWYAPPIFDNK
+630 PK
-641 WKLII
+641 
-646 DVPQG
+646 G
-651 YTLGSSSFVIDR
+651 YLLGSSDFQIDR
-663 NNAINDDNLYVSCS
+663 NDGADEQDCRVYCSDGSAYVS
-677 HSSATESCD
+677 SADDEKM
-686 YGSVDSGP
+686 GSVDGITRHYDTDHYYYTLSGSVWGWGQWLDVP
-694 NMSYGSSSDTFSGA
+694 FASCDGDELNFVNLSRTAITMGVSYG
-708 THYSYRIE
+708 
-716 GKTDVCLAGDGCADE
+716 
-731 LWTMNLNKTAIPVTI
+731 N
-746 KYAGMEYSD
+746 MEFSD
-755 GTHSAEFGEKHP
+755 GTHNASFDGEHP
-767 TSASYNTTFDISNPS
+767 SSGSYDSTITVNNAS
-782 RAGFTFTEWTMTGE
+782 RAGFDFAGWTY
-796 TNSNVTGSSG
+796 SHPDVSG
-806 SYTAMPI
+806 SAGSYKLNPI
-813 ALGTSVTFTANWEP
+813 VVNDYVLLWANWTAK
-827 NEYNITYAY
+827 TYTVTY
-836 NVDDGIGSTV
+836 SYSVDDSIGSTV

-852 SHKSYTVSSSS
+852 SHKSYTVSSDS
-863 KNIEP
+863 KEIEP
-868 KNSNSKTPYRTCY
+868 KNSDSKTPYRTCY
-881 TFTGWTITTNCNAN
+881 TFTGWTITTNCSAN
-895 ANGATASASGNTI
+895 ANSETASASGNTI
-908 TIPEGCYGNMT
+908 TIPAGCYGNIT

-939 PSPATAANVF
+939 PSPATAANVL

-971 LSAKYIVDDSTT
+971 LSAKYIVDNSTT

-1095 KDDADT
+1095 KDDAGNF
-1101 YYDIV
+1101 YDIV

-1114 EYKAYYEA
+1114 EYKAYYEV

-1144 QDQDLF
+1144 QDQDLL

-1169 TTKFYKPVTILGEN
+1169 TTKFYKPVTISGEN

-1214 SNFGYKISDT
+1214 SNFGYYISDDD
-1224 EYGYATIEIVKN
+1224 YAYATIEFTKN
-1236 ENGFLKPVVTS
+1236 ENGFTAPRVTKLVRTTTVGS
-1247 IKKQNAS
+1247 NYAGELTVSDYIDIKTKTLEGKS
-1254 TGSDVTIPALTEV
+1254 
-1267 QPAGA
+1267 
-1272 ARKYYFIGSNQ
+1272 YYFLDDNQ
-1283 ANINGFRIEM
+1283 ADINGFRLEM
-1293 AKTSGSG
+1293 AKTGTGNS
-1300 SNITDSVE
+1300 DALD

-1322 YAGDHVNIPHEI
+1322 YAGDHVNVPHEI

-1600 KEGDEYYYGE
+1600 KEGDEYYYSE

-1810 SVKLM
+1810 SVKLI
-1815 MKNSKTGK
+1815 MKNSKSNALGTGVPQ
-1823 NLGNGTP
+1823 N
-1830 AIPASLTLFEFS
+1830 LTLFDFS

-1910 MGEYSWKKTVSAF
+1910 MGEHSWKKTVSAF

-1935 DIDIEVKTASYIEFN
+1935 DVDIEVKTASYIEFN

-2010 DYYEYQSNLIY
+2010 DYYEYQGNLIY

-2032 VHKNNSSV
+2032 VHKNNNSV

-2126 MFGDEYDESGNLTK
+2126 MFGDEYDEAGNLTK

-2263 SGTKAGTYR
+2263 SGTKTGTYR

-2544 LYYYLERRTNSDETY
+2544 LYYYLERRTNSDGTY

-2660 DGTNRFDPTNLTWA
+2660 VGTNRFDPTNLTWA

-2717 QLGKRSYGYDFYV
+2717 QLGKSSYGYDFYV
-2730 KSSADQ
+2730 KSSVDQ

-2756 NFWSVY
+2756 NFWSAY
-2762 ANLFIKPS
+2762 ANLFINPA
-2770 NAHLGIKT
+2770 NVNLGIKT

-2783 NSKLV
+2783 DSKLV
-2788 VEMYAIWKANV
+2788 VKMYAIWKANV

-2804 NMNDVEETNGS
+2804 NMNDVGESNGS

-2904 IKGSATTPFLYKKD
+2904 IKGSATPFLYKKD
-2918 ESNNRLDFII
+2918 ESNNRLDFIV

-2956 TFQDYYNNNGLVF
+2956 TFQDYYNNDGLVF

-2983 HENNYERTMPYIRY
+2983 HETNYERTMPYIRY

-3010 NNFEKLSDKYSTNN
+3010 NNFETISDTYSTNN

-3093 NKDYLNGVYDA
+3093 NKDYLNGVYEA
-3104 VTPLYVHLNTSGFN
+3104 VTPIYVHLSTSGFN

-3145 NGEGVTG
+3145 NGESVIG

-3372 QFGTY
+3372 QFGTN

-3387 EKFGDEDVIK
+3387 EKFGDADVIK

-3524 FVDPNNGSRYYKIED
+3524 FVDPNNSSRYYKIED

-3651 YVVVDGKN
+3651 YVVVDSKN

-3711 KPAGEESKY
+3711 KPAGDESKY
-3720 IVRFYENA
+3720 IVRFYEDA
-3728 HGDMVAYY
+3728 HGDMIAYY

-3746 ELDLSVAI
+3746 ELDLSVAV
-3754 FASRDSMSSSNLA
+3754 FEDRDSMSSSNLA

-3938 ANKTSDNNVRVT
+3938 ANKTLDNNVRVT

-4038 PDRSGNPDNTYGRRD
+4038 PDRSGNPDSTYGRRD

-4065 SSAQVTYFYSVQTY
+4065 SSAQVTCFYSVQTY

-4491 TIVDGGAQVEVIYE
+4491 TIVDGGAQAEVIYE

-4632 LGYVDMNGEADV
+4632 LGYVNMNGEADV
-4644 DAYFTA
+4644 DAYFAA

-4764 NYARVNFETNKVK
+4764 NYARVDFDTNKVK

-4853 IELGNVTFSNQVLF
+4853 IEPGNVTFSNQVLF

-5073 FNFSH
+5073 FSFAH

-5134 AINVGTAADP
+5134 AINVGTVADP

-5202 NGCVVDISGRTITFD
+5202 NGCVVDISGTTITFD

-5250 NNADYLQFVMLN
+5250 NNADYLQFVVLN

-5292 NDLDVKSLADAVLTY
+5292 NDLDVKTLADAVLTY

-5420 LKVTV
+5420 LKVSV